1 MSDDDEVRDG
11 SDELSSIPNLISS
24 SSGLG
29 LTEQSGPLSLSSEL
43 TSSPTLQDPQLDYD
57 DLELTQVNSNNR
69 IS

>member
-29 LTEQSGPLSLSSEL
+29 VTEQSGPLSLSSEL
-43 TSSPTLQDPQLDYD
+43 TTSPTLQDPQLDYD

>member
-24 SSGLG
+24 SSGLS

>member
-1 MSDDDEVRDG
+1 MSDDDGVRDG

-29 LTEQSGPLSLSSEL
+29 VTEQSGPLSLSSEL
-43 TSSPTLQDPQLDYD
+43 TSSPTLQDPPLDYD